1 MVRIRWLPMYRL
13 VASQAA
19 QVLALGLVVYGI
31 AEIVVIPFLFAG
43 LGEDRRLLGLFLEAF
58 FFKRLLFLRLA
69 IVLCGGFGWNA
80 LGGFIWRL
88 NRAVF
93 AFDVLGTALL
103 APIVLGVP
111 LVSRLVLNRIV
122 GLMLKRKVTHSI
134 KKWINSKNKKCLV
147 IQGARQTGKT
157 YIVERFAE
165 ENYEEI
171 VEINFKQIPSAMD
184 IFSGDLT
191 VDNMVMAMRFR
202 FPEKKII
209 PGKSLIFLDEI
220 QECQEAITSL
230 KFWALDNRFDVIA
243 SGSLLG
249 IDYKRAS
256 SYPVGYVDYLKM
268 YGIDFEEFLWGMGIS
283 EDMIMKLCSYL
294 DLKAIIPEAIHSQM
308 MKYFRQY
315 IAIGGMPE
323 AVQKYIDTRDFREVD
338 RIQRSLLQGY
348 QYDIAHYATAE
359 EKVKAEK
366 CYLSLAKQLLDKENH
381 KFQYKEVEHGGR
393 AQKYFSSIEW
403 LLRADM
409 VHLCKR
415 VTDIRFDLDDYARD
429 DFFRAYTTDLSLLMA
444 MKDFS
449 IKQHIIENTLI
460 GNSKGGIFECA
471 VADALYKKGYPLY
484 FYKNETTKKEIDI
497 IIQKDGKVI
506 PIEVKSGNT
515 RANSLKSIMKNNK
528 DISFGYKFIDGNI
541 GASKEGIITLPLYM
555 VAFFDI

>member
-1 MVRIRWLPMYRL
+1 MRWQSGYAVSTNASYYVYIRD
-13 VASQAA
+13 
-19 QVLALGLVVYGI
+19 
-31 AEIVVIPFLFAG
+31 E
-43 LGEDRRLLGLFLEAF
+43 
-58 FFKRLLFLRLA
+58 
-69 IVLCGGFGWNA
+69 
-80 LGGFIWRL
+80 
-88 NRAVF
+88 
-93 AFDVLGTALL
+93 
-103 APIVLGVP
+103 
-111 LVSRLVLNRIV
+111 V
-122 GLMLKRKVTHSI
+122 GRDWKDTF
-134 KKWINSKNKKCLV
+134 CD
-147 IQGARQTGKT
+147 G
-157 YIVERFAE
+157 Y
-165 ENYEEI
+165 
-171 VEINFKQIPSAMD
+171 
-184 IFSGDLT
+184 FSGDLT

-209 PGKSLIFLDEI
+209 PGKTMIFLDEI

-283 EDMIMKLCSYL
+283 EDMIMNICGYL
-294 DLKAIIPEAIHSQM
+294 SSKAAIPEAIHSQM

-315 IAIGGMPE
+315 VAIGGMPE

-409 VHLCKR
+409 LYMCKL

-449 IKQHIIENTLI
+449 LKQHIIENTLA

-471 VADALYKKGYPLY
+471 VADALHKKGYQLY
-484 FYKNETTKKEIDI
+484 FYKNETTKKEIDL
-497 IIQKDGKVI
+497 IIQKDGKVV

-528 DISFGYKFIDGNI
+528 DISYGYKFIDGNV
-541 GASKEGIITLPLYM
+541 GTSEEKIITLPLYM
-555 VAFFDI
+555 IAFFDKVSE

>member
-1 MVRIRWLPMYRL
+1 
-13 VASQAA
+13 
-19 QVLALGLVVYGI
+19 
-31 AEIVVIPFLFAG
+31 
-43 LGEDRRLLGLFLEAF
+43 
-58 FFKRLLFLRLA
+58 
-69 IVLCGGFGWNA
+69 
-80 LGGFIWRL
+80 
-88 NRAVF
+88 
-93 AFDVLGTALL
+93 
-103 APIVLGVP
+103 
-111 LVSRLVLNRIV
+111 
-122 GLMLKRKVTHSI
+122 MLKRKATKFI
-134 KKWINSKNKKCLV
+134 KKWVESKNKKCLIV
-147 IQGARQTGKT
+147 QGARQTGKT

-165 ENYEEI
+165 ENYDEY
-171 VEINFKQIPSAMD
+171 VEINFKQMPSAMD

-209 PGKSLIFLDEI
+209 PGKTMIFFDEI

-230 KFWALDNRFDVIA
+230 KFWAIDNRFDVIA

-283 EDMIMKLCSYL
+283 DDMIKNLHGYL
-294 DLKAIIPEAIHSQM
+294 ETKSVIPEVINSQM
-308 MKYFRQY
+308 MNYYRQY

-323 AVQKYIDTRDFREVD
+323 VVQKYIDTKDFRQVD
-338 RIQRSLLQGY
+338 RIQGSLLQGY
-348 QYDIAHYATAE
+348 LYDIAHYATSE

-366 CYLSLAKQLLDKENH
+366 YYLSLAKQLLDKENH

-409 VHLCKR
+409 VHLCKL
-415 VTDIRFDLDDYARD
+415 VTDVRFDLDDYSRD

-449 IKQHIIENTLI
+449 LKQRIVENTI
-460 GNSKGGIFECA
+460 TGNSKGGIFECA
-471 VADALYKKGYPLY
+471 IADALYKKGYQLY
-484 FYKNETTKKEIDI
+484 FYKNETTRKEIDV
-497 IIQKDGKVI
+497 IIQKDGKVV

-515 RANSLKSIMKNNK
+515 RANSLKALIKKNK
-528 DISFGYKFIDGNI
+528 DISFGYKFVDGNI
-541 GASKEGIITLPLYM
+541 GVSEDGIITLPLYM
-555 VAFFDI
+555 VAFI

>member
-1 MVRIRWLPMYRL
+1 MDIFAFLNVDNKRNVI
-13 VASQAA
+13 
-19 QVLALGLVVYGI
+19 I
-31 AEIVVIPFLFAG
+31 KIVTK
-43 LGEDRRLLGLFLEAF
+43 LFLI
-58 FFKRLLFLRLA
+58 KILF
-69 IVLCGGFGWNA
+69 G
-80 LGGFIWRL
+80 
-88 NRAVF
+88 NRRSFV
-93 AFDVLGTALL
+93 
-103 APIVLGVP
+103 
-111 LVSRLVLNRIV
+111 
-122 GLMLKRKVTHSI
+122 LKRKVTHYI
-134 KKWINSKNKKCLV
+134 KKWVDSKNKKCLV

-157 YIVERFAE
+157 YIVEKFAE

-209 PGKSLIFLDEI
+209 PGKTMIFLDEI

-283 EDMIMKLCSYL
+283 EDMIMNICGYL
-294 DLKAIIPEAIHSQM
+294 SSKAAIPEAIHSQM
-308 MKYFRQY
+308 MKYFRLY
-315 IAIGGMPE
+315 VAIGGMPE
-323 AVQKYIDTRDFREVD
+323 AVQKYIDTKDFREVD

-409 VHLCKR
+409 LYLCKL

-449 IKQHIIENTLI
+449 LKQHIIENTLA
-460 GNSKGGIFECA
+460 GNSKGGIFECV
-471 VADALYKKGYPLY
+471 VADALHKKGYQLY
-484 FYKNETTKKEIDI
+484 FYKNETTKKEIDV
-497 IIQKDGKVI
+497 IIQKDGKVV

-528 DISFGYKFIDGNI
+528 DISYGYKFIDGNV
-541 GASKEGIITLPLYM
+541 GTSEEKIITLPLYM
-555 VAFFDI
+555 IAFFDKVSE